1 MRPVAAG
8 VVGLILLPC
17 CHLPAQEA
25 APPAA
30 TLSVAPP
37 GAIIARVRAAG
48 FEALHWPVLR
58 GRVYV
63 VFARNPYLMDVQLK
77 VDPRTGNVLSVTRLA
92 GAAYG
97 GPILEKSL
105 PDNAL
110 QRAALPVSPRAEPAV
125 AAPRPTDERAIPE
138 NISRSTT
145 APEEE
150 GPAGTPTGAAE
161 RLEKEQPAVMVPI
174 APLE

>member
-1 MRPVAAG
+1 MRTVAAG

-37 GAIIARVRAAG
+37 GEIIARVRAVG
-48 FEALHWPVLR
+48 FEALHRPVLR
-58 GRVYV
+58 GGVYM
-63 VFARNPYLMDVQLK
+63 VFARDPYLMDVQLK

-97 GPILEKSL
+97 APILEKSL
-105 PDNAL
+105 PDTSL
-110 QRAALPVSPRAEPAV
+110 QRAAPPVLPRTEPA
-125 AAPRPTDERAIPE
+125 AGQPRPTDDRANPE
-138 NISRSTT
+138 NISRPPT

-150 GPAGTPTGAAE
+150 RPAGAPAGAAE
-161 RLEKEQPAVMVPI
+161 RSEKEQPAVMVPI
-174 APLE
+174 APL